1 MNETKFKDM
10 SYTIA
15 QIGFYLM
22 SLGDISLYKDS
33 EMHRN
38 IILLLTTMAATLN
51 ENMNKGLTK
60 AVNNKETQLNTE
72 QFLTKKE
79 VIQAYYPLFTEYG
92 LTQAIHKQDIPYHK
106 RGSRYFIKK
115 SDIEAWIE
123 NSSSKQDRSKK
134 SYQYV

>member
-38 IILLLTTMAATLN
+38 IILLLTSMAATLN
-51 ENMNKGLTK
+51 ENMNKGFTK
-60 AVNNKETQLNTE
+60 AVNNKDTQLNTE

-106 RGSRYFIKK
+106 RGAKYFFKK
-115 SDIEAWIE
+115 SEVDAWI
-123 NSSSKQDRSKK
+123 NNNSKQERSKK
-134 SYQYV
+134 NYQFV